1 MMLVWKLSI
10 ALALTYLTIVA
21 AVAIVAA
28 LRAGGRRE
36 EASEEHDALA
46 VSRFTIPVSIVVPIA
61 TGTTAIHRTLTA
73 LLDLNYPEFEVIAVA
88 DGVPPAM
95 LDELAREWQLEARE
109 FFYRKIINTA
119 EVRRIYRSGRD
130 PRLMVIDKT
139 ADSSASTRATADK
152 HHDALNCGVNVARYR
167 YFMPVE
173 SGIDFDRDAL
183 LRIMRSALRDPASV
197 IGASN
202 HVEHGT
208 VAKGNRARMI
218 ALFQRLASA
227 RSLMDSRLAWR
238 HLSAGAGP
246 TGSVIV
252 WRRDAVIKAHGF
264 SADAADPDV
273 DLMFR
278 LQTSGADSGAGG
290 RFHRGVEVFGRVGSQ
305 PVRSTMA
312 VSGRRQHAALQIV
325 GAILQGRAG
334 GLGLKTLMSFIESE
348 IVTPVAQ
355 LWIVLA
361 TLVGASA
368 GWFSWTSVFLAIAL
382 LAFGNAAV
390 STAALLLRGS
400 SAGAPE
406 EPELQRLVIAGPF
419 EFVFYR
425 PMLAAARVA
434 AAISF
439 VFVGDALL
447 GRPIK

>member
-1 MMLVWKLSI
+1 MMALLTGSI
-10 ALALTYLTIVA
+10 ALALAYLTIVA
-21 AVAIVAA
+21 ALAIVAA

-46 VSRFTIPVSIVVPIA
+46 VSRFTIPVSIIVPIA
-61 TGTTAIHRTLTA
+61 NGTTAIHRTLTA
-73 LLDLNYPEFEVIAVA
+73 LLDLNYPEFEVIAVTE
-88 DGVPPAM
+88 GVPQVM

-139 ADSSASTRATADK
+139 ADSSASARATADK
-152 HHDALNCGVNVARYR
+152 HRDALNCGVNVARYR

-173 SGIDFDRDAL
+173 SGVDFDRDAL

-202 HVEHGT
+202 HVEGGT
-208 VAKGNRARMI
+208 VAKGNRARII

-238 HLSAGAGP
+238 HLSGGSGP
-246 TGSVIV
+246 MGSVIV
-252 WRRDAVIKAHGF
+252 WRRDSVIKAQGF
-264 SADAADPDV
+264 SADAADPDI

-278 LQTSGADSGAGG
+278 LQTNGADSGSGG
-290 RFHRGVEVFGRVGSQ
+290 RFDRGVDVFGRVGSQ
-305 PVRSTMA
+305 PVRSAMA
-312 VSGRRQHAALQIV
+312 VSGRRQHAALQIAA
-325 GAILQGRAG
+325 AILQGRAG
-334 GLGLKTLMSFIESE
+334 GLGLKTLASFIESE
-348 IVTPVAQ
+348 IVTPLAQ

-361 TLVGASA
+361 TIVGASA
-368 GWFSWTSVFLAIAL
+368 GWFAWTSVFLAVAL

-400 SAGAPE
+400 SAGSPE

-425 PMLAAARVA
+425 PILAAARLA
-434 AAISF
+434 AAIAF
-439 VFVGDALL
+439 VV
-447 GRPIK
+447 K

>member
-1 MMLVWKLSI
+1 MLNLLIYSI
-10 ALALTYLTIVA
+10 ALALAYLTIVA
-21 AVAIVAA
+21 AIAVVAA

-46 VSRFTIPVSIVVPIA
+46 VSRFTIPVSIIVPIA
-61 TGTTAIHRTLTA
+61 NGTTAIHRTLAA
-73 LLDLNYPEFEVIAVA
+73 LLDLNYPEFEVVAVA
-88 DGVPPAM
+88 DGATQAV

-139 ADSSASTRATADK
+139 AASSDSARVTADK
-152 HHDALNCGVNVARYR
+152 HYDALNCGINVARYR

-173 SGIDFDRDAL
+173 PGIDFDRDAL

-202 HVEHGT
+202 HVERGT
-208 VAKGNRARMI
+208 VAKGHRARMI

-238 HLSAGAGP
+238 HLSAGPGP
-246 TGSVIV
+246 TGSVVV
-252 WRRDAVIKAHGF
+252 WRRDSVIKAHGF

-278 LQTSGADSGAGG
+278 LQTSGVDSGRRG
-290 RFHRGVEVFGRVGSQ
+290 RFDRGVDVFGRVGSQ
-305 PVRSTMA
+305 PVPGAMA
-312 VSGRRQHAALQIV
+312 VAGRRQHAALQIV

-334 GLGLKTLMSFIESE
+334 GLGLKTLTYFIESE
-348 IVTPVAQ
+348 IVTPLAQ

-361 TLVGASA
+361 TIVGASA
-368 GWFSWTSVFLAIAL
+368 GWFPWTSVFLAIAL
-382 LAFGNAAV
+382 LAFANAAV

-425 PMLAAARVA
+425 PILAAARIA
-434 AAISF
+434 AAFSF
-439 VFVGDALL
+439 IV
-447 GRPIK
+447 R

>member
-1 MMLVWKLSI
+1 MLNLLTYSI
-10 ALALTYLTIVA
+10 AAALTYLTIVA
-21 AVAIVAA
+21 AIAIAAA

-36 EASEEHDALA
+36 ETSEEHDALA
-46 VSRFTIPVSIVVPIA
+46 VSRFTIPVSIIVPIA
-61 TGTTAIHRTLTA
+61 NGTTAIHRTLTA
-73 LLDLNYPEFEVIAVA
+73 LLDLNYPEFEVIAVT
-88 DGVPPAM
+88 DGAPQVM

-139 ADSSASTRATADK
+139 ADNSASAKATADRRR
-152 HHDALNCGVNVARYR
+152 DALNCGVNVARYR

-173 SGIDFDRDAL
+173 PGIDFDRDAL

-202 HVEHGT
+202 HVEGGT
-208 VAKGNRARMI
+208 VAKGNRARMV

-238 HLSAGAGP
+238 RLSAGSGP

-252 WRRDAVIKAHGF
+252 WRRDSVIKANGF
-264 SADAADPDV
+264 SADAADPDI

-278 LQTSGADSGAGG
+278 LQSSALDSGSGG
-290 RFHRGVEVFGRVGSQ
+290 RFDRGVDVFGRVGSQ
-305 PVRSTMA
+305 PVRSVLA
-312 VSGRRQHAALQIV
+312 VSGRRQHAAVQIAA
-325 GAILQGRAG
+325 AILQGRAG
-334 GLGLKTLMSFIESE
+334 GLGLKTLASFIESE
-348 IVTPVAQ
+348 IVTPLAQ

-361 TLVGASA
+361 TIAGASA
-368 GWFSWTSVFLAIAL
+368 GWFAWTSVFLAVAL

-400 SAGAPE
+400 SAGSPE

-439 VFVGDALL
+439 IG
-447 GRPIK
+447 K

>member
-1 MMLVWKLSI
+1 MAFLTGSI
-10 ALALTYLTIVA
+10 AVAIAYLTIVA
-21 AVAIVAA
+21 GVAIVAA

-46 VSRFTIPVSIVVPIA
+46 VSRFTIPVSIIVPIA
-61 TGTTAIHRTLTA
+61 KGTTAIHRTLTA
-73 LLDLNYPEFEVIAVA
+73 LLDLNYPEFEVIAVT
-88 DGVPPAM
+88 DGASQAM
-95 LDELAREWQLEARE
+95 LDELAREWRLEARE

-139 ADSSASTRATADK
+139 AASSSSGRATAARQG
-152 HHDALNCGVNVARYR
+152 DALNCGVNVARYR

-173 SGIDFDRDAL
+173 PGIDFDRDAL
-183 LRIMRSALRDPASV
+183 LRIMRSALRDPANV

-202 HVEHGT
+202 HVEGGM

-227 RSLMDSRLAWR
+227 RSLMDSRLSWR
-238 HLSAGAGP
+238 HLNAGSGP
-246 TGSVIV
+246 TRPVIV
-252 WRRDAVIKAHGF
+252 WRRDSVIKAHGF

-273 DLMFR
+273 DLMVR
-278 LQTSGADSGAGG
+278 LQTNRAESGSGG
-290 RFHRGVEVFGRVGSQ
+290 RFDRGVDVFGRVGSQ
-305 PVRSTMA
+305 PVRTAMA
-312 VSGRRQHAALQIV
+312 VSGRRQHAALQIA
-325 GAILQGRAG
+325 GAIVQGRAG
-334 GLGLKTLMSFIESE
+334 GLGLKTLMYFIESE
-348 IVTPVAQ
+348 IATPLAQ

-361 TLVGASA
+361 TIIGASA
-368 GWFSWTSVFLAIAL
+368 GWFPWTSVFLAIAL

-406 EPELQRLVIAGPF
+406 EPELQRLVVAGPF

-425 PMLAAARVA
+425 PLLAAARVA
-434 AAISF
+434 AAMSF
-439 VFVGDALL
+439 V
-447 GRPIK
+447 IK

>member
-1 MMLVWKLSI
+1 MTLFTGSI
-10 ALALTYLTIVA
+10 AVALAYLTIVA
-21 AVAIVAA
+21 ALAIAAA

-46 VSRFTIPVSIVVPIA
+46 VSRFTIPVSIIVPIA
-61 TGTTAIHRTLTA
+61 NGTTAIHRTLTA

-88 DGVPPAM
+88 DGASQAV

-139 ADSSASTRATADK
+139 AAR
-152 HHDALNCGVNVARYR
+152 HGDALNCGVNVARYR

-173 SGIDFDRDAL
+173 PGIDFDRDAL

-202 HVEHGT
+202 HVESGT

-227 RSLMDSRLAWR
+227 RSLMDSRLSWR
-238 HLSAGAGP
+238 HLSAGSGP
-246 TGSVIV
+246 TRPVIV
-252 WRRDAVIKAHGF
+252 WRRDSVIKAHGF

-278 LQTSGADSGAGG
+278 LQTNASEGGSGG
-290 RFHRGVEVFGRVGSQ
+290 RFDRGVDVFGRVGSQ
-305 PVRSTMA
+305 PVRSAMA
-312 VSGRRQHAALQIV
+312 VSGRRQHAALQIA

-334 GLGLKTLMSFIESE
+334 GLGLKALTYFIESE
-348 IVTPVAQ
+348 IVTPLAQ

-361 TLVGASA
+361 TIVGASA

-406 EPELQRLVIAGPF
+406 EPELQRLVVAGPF

-425 PMLAAARVA
+425 PMLAVARVA

-439 VFVGDALL
+439 IG
-447 GRPIK
+447 K